1 MAADDAAKAAIDE
14 LYKSL
19 TIDRIIGAPI
29 EIGDKI
35 ILPITRMGI
44 VFGTGLHYGAQDNC
58 AEGRAGGGG
67 GIFPVAVVIIFKSIK
82 GPEGIRVV
90 PLTIPSAQFGLAE
103 SLGQIVS
110 SAISRLNVSK
120 TASENKPPNV
130 PHTAEVEIK

>member
-44 VFGTGLHYGAQDNC
+44 VFGTGLHYGVRTIVPK
-58 AEGRAGGGG
+58 AE
-67 GIFPVAVVIIFKSIK
+67 
-82 GPEGIRVV
+82 
-90 PLTIPSAQFGLAE
+90 QAE
-103 SLGQIVS
+103 AAAFFL
-110 SAISRLNVSK
+110 
-120 TASENKPPNV
+120 
-130 PHTAEVEIK
+130 